1 MIAKFKAQSFSSFVA
16 GYSARHIA
24 AAIGCSLPT
33 AYDWRSGRRTP
44 PLWLHARY
52 IEDLVN
58 YREQIQAPI
67 AVPTP
72 PSKES
77 PKRSFNRAECRL
89 QGKSTKT
96 KLNQSNE
103 HGRL

>member
-1 MIAKFKAQSFSSFVA
+1 MIAKLKAQSFSSFVA

-58 YREQIQAPI
+58 YREQIK
-67 AVPTP
+67 
-72 PSKES
+72 SKV
-77 PKRSFNRAECRL
+77 
-89 QGKSTKT
+89 KSKT
-96 KLNQSNE
+96 S
-103 HGRL
+103 